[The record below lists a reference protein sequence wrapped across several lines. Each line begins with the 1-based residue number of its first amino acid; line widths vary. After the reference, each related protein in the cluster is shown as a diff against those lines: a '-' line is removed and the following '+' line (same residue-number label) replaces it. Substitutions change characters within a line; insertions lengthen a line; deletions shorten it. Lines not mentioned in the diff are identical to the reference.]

1 MNVFSNVSLG
11 YVDFSGESGAEP
23 GSMVSDMEVSIV
35 PKEGINFD
43 DFDFNLSFDEN
54 EFLGMDS
61 KELIFKG
68 TGHLRVGHG
77 EDIKKEEFQIEGP
90 ID

>member
-1 MNVFSNVSLG
+1 
-11 YVDFSGESGAEP
+11 
-23 GSMVSDMEVSIV
+23 MVSDMEVSII

-54 EFLGMDS
+54 DFLGMDS
-61 KELIFKG
+61 KELIFRG
-68 TGHLRVGHG
+68 IGHLRVGHG
-77 EDIKKEEFQIEGP
+77 EDTKKEEFQIEGP